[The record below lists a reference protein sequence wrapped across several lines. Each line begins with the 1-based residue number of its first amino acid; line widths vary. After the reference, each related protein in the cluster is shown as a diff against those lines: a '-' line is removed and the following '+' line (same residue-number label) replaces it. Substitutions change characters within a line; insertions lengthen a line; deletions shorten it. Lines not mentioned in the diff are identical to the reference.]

1 MKLLF
6 SVFYRHEAEPEVNT
20 PPTGTPAHGLGC
32 PAPCPAPQPALCIG
46 LVTGAGEIL
55 TPGGTLLVRKITWPS
70 KKQNRKSTFWLG
82 ARSSRSHNVCPSVPL
97 VLSSQLSI
105 FVFMAQVSPR
115 LLSVLSTLWAN
126 FVGQNEHKMNIQ
138 LPLEWESDPGS
149 LDALWPGGH
158 REGTLSLP
166 AALVNHEPVLN
177 LQLVIFTQKHS
188 LL

>member
-1 MKLLF
+1 MKKFLKNHKGRNYRFIACTSIPSSTFPRFLIVPQTLQMKLLF

-115 LLSVLSTLWAN
+115 LLSVLS
-126 FVGQNEHKMNIQ
+126 
-138 LPLEWESDPGS
+138 
-149 LDALWPGGH
+149 
-158 REGTLSLP
+158 LS
-166 AALVNHEPVLN
+166 
-177 LQLVIFTQKHS
+177 
-188 LL
+188 